1 MGRNKYRKQNKNKEG
16 LKNNVIFGKSEMQQ
30 RLTKQF
36 KKPVEFRINNNAQ
49 VKISEVFS
57 EMIDPLMENAESF
70 KERQNIVGMGVV
82 AWNLGII
89 KAIKGEEA
97 MLKSLEIFKMTVPYE
112 LKELILKYVEIKCTE
127 YTQYDQFIF
136 DYKLT
141 RISDKEINISVAYKS
156 FKG

>member
-1 MGRNKYRKQNKNKEG
+1 MGRNTYRKQNKEA

-30 RLTKQF
+30 RLTRQF
-36 KKPVEFRINNNAQ
+36 EKPVEIRINNAK

-89 KAIKGEEA
+89 KEKKGEEA
-97 MLKSLEIFKMTVPYE
+97 MLESLGIYKMTVPYE
-112 LKELILKYVEIKCTE
+112 LKELILEYVEIKCTE
-127 YTQYDQFIF
+127 YAQYDQFIV

-141 RISDKEINISVAYKS
+141 RISDKAVNITVAYKS